1 MHIGIAG
8 SGPMAATWHKYL
20 ESGSDAGE
28 ISELTRLDEPGT
40 IDVCIVLANQ
50 VYNND
55 TPKGHTASGDPV
67 LKALKKGIHLLWV
80 GALPSDYPQIKT
92 WQASAAESGAVFMF
106 ALWGHY
112 APTTQWLSS
121 HVSSPLKIHIHR
133 EWPGPKHTPDS
144 DTLHRLFLEEL
155 SLCIGWMRS
164 RPISLH
170 GDSPSLYAHNP
181 GRIPAAQWFFTFAN
195 GGKLSM
201 SWQPYGMEN
210 RHSRFLY
217 GNKLAATCQINEHI
231 IKKWLMDDQVSH
243 TPELMHFDHQQPAQH
258 VLSHFFR
265 AVRTGKAP
273 LFGVDELLE
282 LISIANEL
290 TREK

>member
-20 ESGSDAGE
+20 ESGSEAGE
-28 ISELTRLDEPGT
+28 ISLLTRLDQPGS
-40 IDVCIVLANQ
+40 IDACIVLANQ
-50 VYNND
+50 FHD
-55 TPKGHTASGDPV
+55 QKTHEGQPASADPI
-67 LKALKKGIHLLWV
+67 LKALKKGVHLLWV
-80 GALPSDYPQIKT
+80 GALPSDYQQIKT
-92 WQASAAESGAVFMF
+92 WHASAAESGSIFMF

-121 HVSSPLKIHIHR
+121 HVSSPRKIHIHR
-133 EWPGPKHTPDS
+133 EWPGPKHTPDNN
-144 DTLHRLFLEEL
+144 TLHRLFLEEL

-164 RPISLH
+164 RPVSWQ
-170 GDSPSLYAHNP
+170 GDSPLLYANNP
-181 GRIPAAQWFFTFAN
+181 HCVPAAQWFFTFAN
-195 GGKLSM
+195 GGRLTI

-217 GNKLAATCQINEHI
+217 GDKLAATCQINEHI
-231 IKKWLMDDQVSH
+231 IKKWLTHNQVSH

-273 LFGVDELLE
+273 LFGVDELVE
-282 LISIANEL
+282 LTSIMDEL
-290 TREK
+290 TRKE